1 MHIDLH
7 THSNVSDGTDT
18 PTRLVLNAR
27 AAGLATVALTDHDT
41 LDGIQEARAAG
52 RRIGIHVVPGVE
64 LSAEVDGREVHL
76 LGYGTRLDH
85 RDLNAELTRIRLG
98 RRNRLPAMLDKLARL
113 GVPLTMAEVEAQAGA
128 AGTALGR
135 PHVADALIAKGKVAN
150 RQEAFERFLDRNGPA
165 FVPRPAAELTAG
177 IDLLHAAGAAVVL
190 AHPGIRG
197 MDEVLTGELIEML
210 AREHGL
216 DGIEVDYPL
225 HDASTRDLYHRLGAR
240 LDLVRTGSSDY
251 HGTGKVG
258 HDLGCVLTRE
268 PAFRELLSRVAA
280 RGGVVR

>member
-1 MHIDLH
+1 M
-7 THSNVSDGTDT
+7 
-18 PTRLVLNAR
+18 
-27 AAGLATVALTDHDT
+27 
-41 LDGIQEARAAG
+41 
-52 RRIGIHVVPGVE
+52 
-64 LSAEVDGREVHL
+64 
-76 LGYGTRLDH
+76 
-85 RDLNAELTRIRLG
+85 
-98 RRNRLPAMLDKLARL
+98 
-113 GVPLTMAEVEAQAGA
+113 
-128 AGTALGR
+128 
-135 PHVADALIAKGKVAN
+135 
-150 RQEAFERFLDRNGPA
+150 
-165 FVPRPAAELTAG
+165 PRPAAELTAG

-225 HDASTRDLYHRLGAR
+225 HDASTRDLFHRLGAR